1 MKLADRDMNKQIDRK
16 EFTEIMLPQ
25 LKAEVINKDQ
35 NLDDLRRLFKE
46 FDLDQSNYLS
56 KVEFREAL
64 VRLGVVLSDV

>member
-1 MKLADRDMNKQIDRK
+1 
-16 EFTEIMLPQ
+16 